1 MAGDQDSSGKAHPGT
16 PKSRESSPAHLAE
29 LAALKADRERIF
41 SATQSIA
48 DIFTSE
54 LSEKN
59 YRDHE
64 RSLLRI
70 QKLQAD
76 FDAIQS
82 AVLNTEKK
90 LVLNLRKHVS
100 LKSFLISTRC

>member
-1 MAGDQDSSGKAHPGT
+1 MAGDQDSSSKVNPGT

-41 SATQSIA
+41 AATQSIA
-48 DIFTSE
+48 DVFTSE

-59 YRDHE
+59 YKDHE
-64 RSLLRI
+64 RSLIRI

-82 AVLNTEKK
+82 AVLKANVYVVKDDKVPVTAIQ
-90 LVLNLRKHVS
+90 
-100 LKSFLISTRC
+100 KS